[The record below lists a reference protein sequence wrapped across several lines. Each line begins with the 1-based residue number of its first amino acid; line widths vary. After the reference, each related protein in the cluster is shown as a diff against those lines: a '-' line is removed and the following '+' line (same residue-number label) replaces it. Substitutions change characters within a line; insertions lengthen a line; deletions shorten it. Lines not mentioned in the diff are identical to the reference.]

1 MDPIT
6 LILTALNA
14 GLQATAGE
22 MVKDAYTELK
32 TLIQRKFAGKPV
44 AQMALTKHESDSKT
58 WEAPLKKALVQE
70 GVSQD
75 PEVIAA
81 AQKVMHIVQLQQA
94 AMGKYNVQI
103 AGDVYGAAYGDH
115 QSIEMHFN
123 LGSTPRREKRRDA

>member
-6 LILTALNA
+6 LILTALAA
-14 GLQATAGE
+14 GLQATASE
-22 MVKDAYTELK
+22 AVKDAYTGLK
-32 TLIQRKFAGKPV
+32 TVLQRKFAGKPSAEMV
-44 AQMALTKHESDSKT
+44 LTEHESDPKT

-81 AQKVMHIVQLQQA
+81 AQKVMSRDQPQQA

-103 AGDVYGAAYGDH
+103 AGNVQGFAQGDH
-115 QSIEMHFN
+115 QNVTMN
-123 LGSTPRREKRRDA
+123 LENELKEKK

>member
-6 LILTALNA
+6 LILTALNT
-14 GLQATAGE
+14 GLQATAAE

-32 TLIQRKFAGKPV
+32 TLIQRKFAGKPR
-44 AQMALTKHESDSKT
+44 AEMALTEYENDSKT

-81 AQKVMHIVQLQQA
+81 AQQVMHIVQPQQA

-103 AGDVYGAAYGDH
+103 AGNVYGAAYGDH
-115 QSIEMHFN
+115 QNIEMNFN
-123 LGSTPRREKRRDA
+123 LGSMSEGEKRRDE